1 MTNKKLPIKSIAIEA
16 IMFLAYAFFA
26 VNWIAGSTLTPNIL
40 KAFSVE
46 GAHSVSLINNV
57 VTIAKIIGNLVA
69 ATIFAKLFPKKS
81 IGLGALLIPAGAL
94 LAALSPSFP
103 IFLIGRFIMGFG
115 GALFVVYFS
124 PVVVNYFDPAH
135 RPVVNALNNVS
146 YNVGSILALIL
157 VGPVIKFLGLGRYA
171 LVAFSLVSFVVFL
184 AWILIGEDFWIT
196 SSKETGSKTFS
207 LKDALGEKI
216 AILMPTM
223 YFGHLTLYMVMLN
236 IFPNTNFS
244 PIPASKISTLFTT
257 GALIGTLLSIMV
269 AKRSTKRVPT
279 LRVSGILTTIIGFFL
294 IHTTSPLLASI
305 LALALGTIM
314 YVPLTNFV
322 LIPQEMP
329 GMFSERLTQIM
340 SVYWALVYILE
351 TIAYQIIVHIQF
363 NFGDKTALTATIVL
377 SVSFIIGSFIMK
389 EPSEIK

>member
-1 MTNKKLPIKSIAIEA
+1 MNKEKTSIKSIAIEA

-40 KAFSVE
+40 KAFDVQGPS
-46 GAHSVSLINNV
+46 AVSLINNV
-57 VTIAKIIGNLVA
+57 VTIAKILGNLVV

-81 IGLGALLIPAGAL
+81 IGLGALLIPLGAF
-94 LAALSPSFP
+94 LAALSQSFP
-103 IFLIGRFIMGFG
+103 VFLIGRFVMGFG

-124 PVVVNYFDPAH
+124 PVVVNYFEPDK

-157 VGPVIKFLGLGRYA
+157 VGPVIKLLGLGRYA
-171 LVAFSLVSFVVFL
+171 LVAFSIVSFIIFA
-184 AWILIGEDFWIT
+184 AWIFIGEDFKIT
-196 SSKETGSKTFS
+196 SSAETGSKTFS

-244 PIPASKISTLFTT
+244 PIPASKISTLFTM
-257 GALIGTLLSIMV
+257 GALIGTLLSIIV
-269 AKRSTKRVPT
+269 AKKSTKRVPT
-279 LRVSGILTTIIGFFL
+279 LRMAGVLTTAIGLLL
-294 IHTTSPLLASI
+294 INSTNPVLTSI

-351 TIAYQIIVHIQF
+351 TIAYQIIVNIQF
-363 NFGDKTALTATIVL
+363 KMGDKAALTATLIL
-377 SVSFIIGSFIMK
+377 STSFIIGSFIMK

>member
-1 MTNKKLPIKSIAIEA
+1 
-16 IMFLAYAFFA
+16 
-26 VNWIAGSTLTPNIL
+26 
-40 KAFSVE
+40 
-46 GAHSVSLINNV
+46 
-57 VTIAKIIGNLVA
+57 
-69 ATIFAKLFPKKS
+69 
-81 IGLGALLIPAGAL
+81 
-94 LAALSPSFP
+94 
-103 IFLIGRFIMGFG
+103 MGFG

-124 PVVVNYFDPAH
+124 PVVVNYFEPDK

-157 VGPVIKFLGLGRYA
+157 VGPVIKLLGLGRYA
-171 LVAFSLVSFVVFL
+171 LVAFSIVSFIIFA
-184 AWILIGEDFWIT
+184 AWIFIGEDFKIT
-196 SSKETGSKTFS
+196 SSAETGSKTFS

-244 PIPASKISTLFTT
+244 PIPASKISTLFTM
-257 GALIGTLLSIMV
+257 GALIGTLLSIIV
-269 AKRSTKRVPT
+269 AKKSTKRVPT
-279 LRVSGILTTIIGFFL
+279 LRVAGILTTAIGLLL
-294 IHTTSPLLASI
+294 INAKSPVLTSI

-351 TIAYQIIVHIQF
+351 TIAYQIIVNIQF
-363 NFGDKTALTATIVL
+363 KMGDKAALTATLIL
-377 SVSFIIGSFIMK
+377 STSFIIGSFIMK

>member
-1 MTNKKLPIKSIAIEA
+1 
-16 IMFLAYAFFA
+16 MFLAYAFFA

-40 KAFSVE
+40 RAFE
-46 GAHSVSLINNV
+46 LDGPNSVSLINNV
-57 VTIAKIIGNLVA
+57 VTVAKILGNLVA

-81 IGLGALLIPAGAL
+81 IGLGALLIPAGAM
-94 LAALSPSFP
+94 LAALSPNFP
-103 IFLIGRFIMGFG
+103 TFLIGRFIMGFG

-124 PVVVNYFDPAH
+124 PVVVTYFHPDH
-135 RPVVNALNNVS
+135 RPVVNALNNVA
-146 YNVGSILALIL
+146 YNVGSILALLL
-157 VGPVIKFLGLGRYA
+157 VGPVIKLLGLGRYA
-171 LVAFSLVSFVVFL
+171 LVAFSIVSFVIFA
-184 AWILIGEDFWIT
+184 AWLIVGEDFKIT
-196 SSKETGSKTFS
+196 SSKDTGEKTFS

-216 AILMPTM
+216 AILMPCM

-257 GALIGTLLSIMV
+257 GALIGILLSIIV
-269 AKRSTKRVPT
+269 AKKSTKRVPT
-279 LRVSGILTTIIGFFL
+279 LKLARILTTGIGLLL
-294 IHTTSPLLASI
+294 INTTNPVLASI
-305 LALALGTIM
+305 LAIALGTIM

-329 GMFSERLTQIM
+329 GMFSEKLTQIM

-351 TIAYQIIVHIQF
+351 TIAYQIIVNIQF
-363 NFGDKTALTATIVL
+363 KFGDKAALTATLIL
-377 SVSFIIGSFIMK
+377 SVSFIIGSFMMK